1 MGGADELRAI
11 IERQKTPKQK
21 RADTAFGADA
31 VRRSRGGGGGSSRND
46 KARLAAEKASREKA
60 TRESLEKARL
70 EAEQKRQSQQKAQQ
84 KAQARASLE
93 RQVRTQRTMKA
104 QKQQRIQKLQSQ
116 LARERE
122 ISQERAKS
130 IAKRKIKKEDISMQ
144 RIIQESRKQV
154 KTISVEPEEKQP
166 INIFKISTWNQL
178 GNALKESKKKKDRS
192 LGKKILTE
200 PLLLSTKFVPR
211 VQEGVV
217 GSTLGLLQLV
227 KNPSLIR
234 QVPGNIKADLS
245 DTATLLKT
253 SPSEGIGKIGADIF
267 TFKIIGGSLKVTG
280 KATSAGNARF
290 NPVLKR
296 FKDNTLTLKLPK
308 ETFIRRGRNVFLK
321 KNIVSGRELAKS
333 VKEVALPTKR
343 EVILK
348 KGLLTDNAATL
359 AEQARLAGTKGTIV
373 TAQAD
378 RLVGFFRRNKIVRKP
393 IPNEA
398 NFASSTK
405 NLLKRF
411 DEGTISRKDFFKLNK
426 LVLRDSGKTLLER
439 SLFADPK
446 GLVRFT
452 RLGGEVAEASIKDII
467 RGNFSFRK
475 TKPQIIVFP
484 EGKIAKF
491 PKSLKDVVNKLKSG
505 EKLTAD
511 ERARLVKFQT
521 KKTGKWK
528 PVGDVEFKGGV
539 ELEVTLAPGE
549 SIRRVKKVGTTVID
563 GKTVQIVEA
572 KIVKLKPKTQKLLD
586 NAKSGKKLTTKEITQ
601 LKKSISRET
610 KLKITKNEIRNIN
623 KIRRRVSTQK
633 PKLPIRRITSA
644 KSLQR
649 LGIRRKPTKRKG
661 VRRRPSVRK
670 GIPRRPS
677 PRATSGRPGRPRRP
691 SPRATSGRPGRPRRP
706 SPRATSGRPG
716 RPTTPKIPPK
726 AGIPISKKKK
736 RKSKKQGFNVFARP
750 TKKRKGQKRPK
761 LVKVNKSPLTKAKA
775 KDLRNFIAD
784 TSLARTASIKPTKL
798 KPRKPRLKV
807 PASFASRTRK
817 KFRPHRFIKG
827 KKVPLRKGTVIEK
840 RNRLLDTKSERLGIG
855 LRKRISQLQPKRK
868 PIIKK
873 PKRKITKTQRDI
885 MLENLE
891 KARAVRLKNLKR
903 RKKK

>member
-1 MGGADELRAI
+1 MVNNNFIGPRRPKIAKESDPGFIGPRRPKEGDPGFIGPVRPGG
-11 IERQKTPKQK
+11 
-21 RADTAFGADA
+21 GGSN
-31 VRRSRGGGGGSSRND
+31 SRGGGGRLPSEIIAEQRRNAAIQRAREENAKKQAA
-46 KARLAAEKASREKA
+46 KAKQVSLAKSAKERIIREKRFA
-60 TRESLEKARL
+60 KEVRDMPVKKQQQFFREQ
-70 EAEQKRQSQQKAQQ
+70 AERI
-84 KAQARASLE
+84 RASN
-93 RQVRTQRTMKA
+93 
-104 QKQQRIQKLQSQ
+104 IQKLKDKGKIISDRSKRLLKRVRSRDIKLQ
-116 LARERE
+116 LKPSTKQLRG
-122 ISQERAKS
+122 
-130 IAKRKIKKEDISMQ
+130 DIS
-144 RIIQESRKQV
+144 KQKVSV
-154 KTISVEPEEKQP
+154 KKQP
-166 INIFKISTWNQL
+166 INIFKINTWSQF
-178 GNALKESKKKKDRS
+178 GQALKKSKNKKDRS

-200 PLLLSTKFVPR
+200 PLLLSAKFVPR

-308 ETFIRRGRNVFLK
+308 ETFIRRGKNVFLK

-333 VKEVALPTKR
+333 VKEVILPTKR
-343 EVILK
+343 EVVLK

-398 NFASSTK
+398 NFSPTTK

-411 DEGTISRKDFFKLNK
+411 DQGTISKKDFFKLNK
-426 LVLRDSGKTLLER
+426 LVLKDSGKTLLER

-467 RGNFSFRK
+467 RGDFSFRK
-475 TKPQIIVFP
+475 TKPQIIIFP

-491 PKSLKDVVNKLKSG
+491 PKDLKDVVKKLKSG
-505 EKLTAD
+505 KKLTAD

-586 NAKSGKKLTTKEITQ
+586 KAKSGKKLTTKEITQ

-610 KLKITKNEIRNIN
+610 KLKITKRKIRNI
-623 KIRRRVSTQK
+623 
-633 PKLPIRRITSA
+633 
-644 KSLQR
+644 
-649 LGIRRKPTKRKG
+649 
-661 VRRRPSVRK
+661 
-670 GIPRRPS
+670 
-677 PRATSGRPGRPRRP
+677 
-691 SPRATSGRPGRPRRP
+691 
-706 SPRATSGRPG
+706 
-716 RPTTPKIPPK
+716 
-726 AGIPISKKKK
+726 KKK
-736 RKSKKQGFNVFARP
+736 R
-750 TKKRKGQKRPK
+750 
-761 LVKVNKSPLTKAKA
+761 
-775 KDLRNFIAD
+775 
-784 TSLARTASIKPTKL
+784 
-798 KPRKPRLKV
+798 
-807 PASFASRTRK
+807 
-817 KFRPHRFIKG
+817 
-827 KKVPLRKGTVIEK
+827 
-840 RNRLLDTKSERLGIG
+840 
-855 LRKRISQLQPKRK
+855 
-868 PIIKK
+868 
-873 PKRKITKTQRDI
+873 
-885 MLENLE
+885 
-891 KARAVRLKNLKR
+891 R
-903 RKKK
+903 RE